1 MLAPRAGLISLLVLI
16 GWFAATGAVH
26 ASDDA
31 SLEADKIIVKFAAGE
46 QLAATWFKQGRSASL
61 PELKAIIGPH
71 NSRPFLSDAVLTA
84 CARRL
89 APASLAKGSARFLFT
104 PLANI
109 AVLHLDKNTDSE
121 SIQYCIDKLNSV
133 DGIEYAERM
142 PRHHFCAGPNDPL
155 AVDQYHLTGIRAF
168 DAWEFI
174 GESRKVLLA
183 IVDTGVE
190 DEHPDLKDVMFI
202 NALEDGPDGRGGN
215 KRNNGIDDDFNG
227 FVDDWRGWDFGSSGD
242 GDNVPLPGSGHG
254 THVAGIAGAVVN
266 NGLGVS
272 GASPWLEIMPVKVA
286 NDSDVNF
293 GVIRGFEGV
302 LYAAAMGAEVINCSW
317 GSVNGSQAES
327 EVIDAVT
334 AMGAVVI
341 CGAGND
347 GRFVN
352 FFPAGYPGSL
362 SVTALTA
369 TDKKADFS
377 NFFYTVDVSA
387 PGVNITSTDKNGL
400 FDTRDGTSMSAPMV
414 AAAAALVKTAFPGM
428 NAIQVIEQIKATSK
442 SIEDLNT
449 DVAGL
454 IGRGKL
460 DMYAAVSNRDAQ
472 SILVED
478 VRISDA
484 DGDGLAAPGDEI
496 NISIDIWNVLA
507 ATGAAAAYAGT
518 PVFDDPK
525 LDSYEFELDVLER
538 GEHRDDA
545 LTIAFT
551 VPQQIVNDY
560 VFRIPIEFRD
570 GDKVIGFDAVSI
582 VLNPSYRTLN
592 ANNIAITANS
602 RGNFGYNDYPS
613 NQMGSGFRYNG
624 GRNLMFEG
632 ALIIGHSPG
641 HISNVARATTL
652 LRQDDAFLIAE
663 AIELT
668 EDGPLAPLEAHCV
681 FGDTLAPNDAGVSV
695 QQSIYQFD
703 EEGHRDYTLVRYD
716 VTNTS
721 GVDMEELFISLL
733 CDWDLQAGGASDVT
747 AFDYNR
753 VLYYVRNVR
762 DENSP
767 LVGMQLLS
775 EYDVNFFAIDNA
787 TSRGINLANG
797 FTREEKWHVISNGV
811 ARDRS
816 NVTDVSAVLGAGPIS
831 VRDGETVSVAFS
843 IFAGDNFTDLYTHA
857 DSARVR
863 AGESGIGTAAIKRL
877 PRESH
882 LTSVFPNPDRNGVVT
897 VEYQLAVKQVVS
909 IDVFD
914 LLGRRMMQVFDG
926 EQRVGQYSVEILTAP
941 LPVGNYVVR
950 LQLQDMVETF
960 ALKVLR

>member
-16 GWFAATGAVH
+16 GWFAAAGAVL
-26 ASDDA
+26 ASDDD
-31 SLEADKIIVKFAAGE
+31 SFEADKIIVKFAAGE
-46 QLAATWFKQGRSASL
+46 QLAATWFKQDRNASL
-61 PELKAIIGPH
+61 PELEAVIGPH
-71 NSRPFLSDAVLTA
+71 DSRPFLSDAVLTA
-84 CARRL
+84 YSRRI
-89 APASLAKGSARFLFT
+89 APAPLAKGSERFSFT

-109 AVLHLDKNTDSE
+109 AVLQLGGSSNAE
-121 SIQYCIDKLNSV
+121 SIQFYVDKLNSH

-155 AVDQYHLTGIRAF
+155 AVNQYHLAGIRAF

-190 DEHPDLKDVMFI
+190 DEHPDLKDVMYI
-202 NALEDGPDGRGGN
+202 NTLEDGPDGRGGD
-215 KRNNGIDDDFNG
+215 KRTNGIDDDFNG

-286 NDSDVNF
+286 NDSEVNF

-327 EVIDAVT
+327 EVIDAVA
-334 AMGAVVI
+334 AMGVVVI

-362 SVTALTA
+362 SVTALSA
-369 TDKKADFS
+369 ADKKADFS
-377 NFFYTVDVSA
+377 NFYFTVDVSA
-387 PGVNITSTDKNGL
+387 PGVDITSTDKNGL

-414 AAAAALVKTAFPGM
+414 AAAAALVKTAFPEM
-428 NAIQVIEQIKATSK
+428 DAIQVIEQIKATSK
-442 SIEDLNT
+442 SVDDLNG

-460 DMYAAVSNRDAQ
+460 DMYAAVSNREAQ

-478 VRISDA
+478 VRVSDN

-496 NISIDIWNVLA
+496 NISIDIWNALA
-507 ATGAAAAYAGT
+507 ATGAAAAYAGA
-518 PVFDDPK
+518 PVFDDPQ

-545 LTIAFT
+545 LTITFT
-551 VPQQIVNDY
+551 VPQQIVHDY

-570 GDKVIGFDAVSI
+570 GENVIGFDAVSI

-592 ANNIAITANS
+592 ANNIAVTANS

-613 NQMGSGFRYNG
+613 NQMGSGFRYKG

-632 ALIIGHSPG
+632 ALIIGYSPD

-652 LRQDDAFLIAE
+652 RRQDDAFLITE
-663 AIELT
+663 AITLT
-668 EDGPLAPLEAHCV
+668 NDGPVAPLEAHCV
-681 FGDTLAPNDAGVSV
+681 FGDTLATNDAGVSV
-695 QQSIYQFD
+695 QQGIFQFD

-721 GVDMEELFISLL
+721 GVDMEELFIGLL

-762 DENSP
+762 DESSP

-787 TSRGINLANG
+787 TSRGINLSNG

-831 VRDGETVSVAFS
+831 VRAGETVSVAFS

-897 VEYQLAVKQVVS
+897 VDYQLAVKQAVS

-914 LLGRRMMQVFDG
+914 LLGRRMMQVFHG
-926 EQRVGQYSVEILTAP
+926 EQRVGQYSVEILTAS